1 MRLFLFF
8 VIFVLSSQKMLSQDD
23 NNSIYFKIEGDSI
36 YKKEINLNEVIIYK
50 PVEFTN
56 DKERLDYFV
65 LKRKVTKVY
74 PYAKMA
80 SERLSKLNTRLDK
93 IKSKRKQKK
102 YTKMLEKFLQ
112 EELTAELKRLTRTE
126 GQILVKLIYRET
138 GSTAYSL
145 VRELRNGFRAFT
157 YNTIA
162 KVFKISLKE
171 TYDPLNVREDLFI
184 EDILRNSNL

>member
-1 MRLFLFF
+1 MRFLCFF
-8 VIFVLSSQKMLSQDD
+8 LIFFLQFVTVFSQDE
-23 NNSIYFKIEGDSI
+23 NLTYFKIEGDSVF
-36 YKKEINLNEVIIYK
+36 KKEIDLKEVVVYK
-50 PVEFTN
+50 PVIFADN
-56 DKERLDYFV
+56 QERLDYFV
-65 LKRKVTKVY
+65 LKRKVLKVY

-80 SERLSKLNTRLDK
+80 SERLAKLNDRLDK
-93 IKSKRKQKK
+93 IKSKRKKKK

-112 EELTAELKRLTRTE
+112 EELTAELRKLTRTE

-138 GSTAYSL
+138 GITAFSL

-171 TYDPLNVREDLFI
+171 EYDPLNVREDLFI
-184 EDILRNSNL
+184 EDILRNSSF

>member
-1 MRLFLFF
+1 MRFLCFF
-8 VIFVLSSQKMLSQDD
+8 LIFFLQFVTVFSQDE
-23 NNSIYFKIEGDSI
+23 NSTYFKIEGDSVF
-36 YKKEINLNEVIIYK
+36 KKEIDLKEVVVYK
-50 PVEFTN
+50 PVIFADN
-56 DKERLDYFV
+56 QERLDYFV
-65 LKRKVTKVY
+65 LKRKVLKVY

-80 SERLSKLNTRLDK
+80 SERLAKLNDRLDK
-93 IKSKRKQKK
+93 IKSKRKKKK

-112 EELTAELKRLTRTE
+112 EELTAELRKLTRTE

-138 GSTAYSL
+138 GITAFSL

-171 TYDPLNVREDLFI
+171 EYDPLNVREDLFI
-184 EDILRNSNL
+184 EDILRNSSF

>member
-50 PVEFTN
+50 PIEFIN

-138 GSTAYSL
+138 GSSAYSL

>member
-1 MRLFLFF
+1 MRLLLFL

-50 PVEFTN
+50 PVEFIN

-102 YTKMLEKFLQ
+102 YQ
-112 EELTAELKRLTRTE
+112 P
-126 GQILVKLIYRET
+126 IL
-138 GSTAYSL
+138 
-145 VRELRNGFRAFT
+145 
-157 YNTIA
+157 
-162 KVFKISLKE
+162 
-171 TYDPLNVREDLFI
+171 
-184 EDILRNSNL
+184 

>member
-1 MRLFLFF
+1 MRFLCFF
-8 VIFVLSSQKMLSQDD
+8 LIFFLQLATVFSQDE
-23 NNSIYFKIEGDSI
+23 NSSYFKIEGDSVF
-36 YKKEINLNEVIIYK
+36 KKEIDLKEVVVYK
-50 PVEFTN
+50 PVIFADN
-56 DKERLDYFV
+56 QERLDYFV
-65 LKRKVTKVY
+65 LKRKVLKVY

-80 SERLSKLNTRLDK
+80 SERLAKLNDRLDK
-93 IKSKRKQKK
+93 IKSKRKKKK

-112 EELTAELKRLTRTE
+112 EELTAELKKLTRTE

-138 GSTAYSL
+138 GSTAFSL

-171 TYDPLNVREDLFI
+171 EYNPLKVREDLFI
-184 EDILRNSNL
+184 EDILRNSSL

>member
-1 MRLFLFF
+1 MRFLCFF
-8 VIFVLSSQKMLSQDD
+8 LIFFLQLVTVFSQDE
-23 NNSIYFKIEGDSI
+23 NSTYFKIEGDSVF
-36 YKKEINLNEVIIYK
+36 KKEIDLKEVVVYK
-50 PVEFTN
+50 PLIFADN
-56 DKERLDYFV
+56 QERLDYFV
-65 LKRKVTKVY
+65 LKRKVLKVY

-80 SERLSKLNTRLDK
+80 SERLAKLNSRLNK
-93 IKSKRKQKK
+93 IKSKRKKKK

-112 EELTAELKRLTRTE
+112 EELTAELKKLTRTE

-138 GSTAYSL
+138 GSTAFSL

-171 TYDPLNVREDLFI
+171 EYNPLKVREDLFI
-184 EDILRNSNL
+184 EDILRNSSL

>member
-1 MRLFLFF
+1 MRFLCFF
-8 VIFVLSSQKMLSQDD
+8 LIFFLQLVTVFSQEE
-23 NNSIYFKIEGDSI
+23 NSTYFKIEGDSVF
-36 YKKEINLNEVIIYK
+36 KKEIDLKEVVIYK
-50 PVEFTN
+50 PVVFADN
-56 DKERLDYFV
+56 QERLNYFV
-65 LKRKVTKVY
+65 IKRKVLKVY

-80 SERLSKLNTRLDK
+80 SERLAKLNDRLNK
-93 IKSKRKQKK
+93 IKSKRKKKK

-112 EELTAELKRLTRTE
+112 EELTAELKKLTRTE

-138 GSTAYSL
+138 GSTAFSL

-171 TYDPLNVREDLFI
+171 EYDPLKVREDLFI
-184 EDILRNSNL
+184 EDILRNSSL

>member
-1 MRLFLFF
+1 MRLFLCF
-8 VIFVLSSQKMLSQDD
+8 VIFILSPQKMLSQDE
-23 NNSIYFKIEGDSI
+23 NNSTYFKIEGDSI

>member
-1 MRLFLFF
+1 MRFLCFF
-8 VIFVLSSQKMLSQDD
+8 LIFFLQLVRVFSQDE
-23 NNSIYFKIEGDSI
+23 NSTYFKIEGDSVF
-36 YKKEINLNEVIIYK
+36 KKEIDLKEVVIYK
-50 PVEFTN
+50 PVVFADN
-56 DKERLDYFV
+56 KERLDYFV
-65 LKRKVTKVY
+65 LKRKVLKVY

-80 SERLSKLNTRLDK
+80 SERLAKLNDRLNK
-93 IKSKRKQKK
+93 IKSKRKKKK

-112 EELTAELKRLTRTE
+112 EELTAELKKLTRTE

-138 GSTAYSL
+138 GSTAFSL

-171 TYDPLNVREDLFI
+171 EYNPLKVREDLFI

>member
-8 VIFVLSSQKMLSQDD
+8 VIFILSSQKMLSQDE
-23 NNSIYFKIEGDSI
+23 NNSTYFKIEGDSI
-36 YKKEINLNEVIIYK
+36 YKKEIDLNEVVIYK
-50 PVEFTN
+50 PVEFKN
-56 DKERLDYFV
+56 NQERIDYFV
-65 LKRKVTKVY
+65 LKRKVLKVY
-74 PYAKMA
+74 PYAKMT
-80 SERLSKLNTRLDK
+80 SERLTKLNSRLEK

-102 YTKMLEKFLQ
+102 YTRMLEKFLQ

-126 GQILVKLIYRET
+126 GQILVKLIFRET
-138 GSTAYSL
+138 GSTAFSL

-184 EDILRNSNL
+184 EDILRNSSL

>member
-1 MRLFLFF
+1 MRFLCFF
-8 VIFVLSSQKMLSQDD
+8 LIFFLQLVTVFSQDE
-23 NNSIYFKIEGDSI
+23 NSTYFKIEGDSVF
-36 YKKEINLNEVIIYK
+36 KKEIDLKEVVIYK
-50 PVEFTN
+50 PVVFAN
-56 DKERLDYFV
+56 NQERLNYFV
-65 LKRKVTKVY
+65 LKRKVLKVY

-80 SERLSKLNTRLDK
+80 SERLAKLNDRLDK
-93 IKSKRKQKK
+93 IKSKRKKKK

-112 EELTAELKRLTRTE
+112 EELTAELKKLTRTE

-138 GSTAYSL
+138 GSTAFSL

-171 TYDPLNVREDLFI
+171 EYNPLKVREDLFI
-184 EDILRNSNL
+184 EDILRNSSL

>member
-1 MRLFLFF
+1 MRLLLFL

-74 PYAKMA
+74 PYARMA

>member
-1 MRLFLFF
+1 MRLLLFL

-50 PVEFTN
+50 PVEFIN

-138 GSTAYSL
+138 GSSAYSL

>member
-36 YKKEINLNEVIIYK
+36 YKKEINLNEVLIYK

>member
-1 MRLFLFF
+1 MRFLCFFLIFFLQFVTLF
-8 VIFVLSSQKMLSQDD
+8 SQ
-23 NNSIYFKIEGDSI
+23 NENSTYFKIEGDSVF
-36 YKKEINLNEVIIYK
+36 KKEIDLEEVVVYK
-50 PVEFTN
+50 PVIFADN
-56 DKERLDYFV
+56 QERLDYFV
-65 LKRKVTKVY
+65 LKRKVLKVY

-80 SERLSKLNTRLDK
+80 SERLAKLNDRLDK
-93 IKSKRKQKK
+93 IKSKRKKKK

-112 EELTAELKRLTRTE
+112 EELTAELRKLTRTE

-138 GSTAYSL
+138 GITAFSL

-171 TYDPLNVREDLFI
+171 EYDPLNVREDLFI
-184 EDILRNSNL
+184 EDILRNSSF

>member
-1 MRLFLFF
+1 MRLLLFL

-157 YNTIA
+157 YNTVA
-162 KVFKISLKE
+162 RVFKISLKE
-171 TYDPLNVREDLFI
+171 IFDPLNVREDLFI
-184 EDILRNSNL
+184 EDILTNSNL

>member
-1 MRLFLFF
+1 MRFLCFFLIFFLQFVTLF
-8 VIFVLSSQKMLSQDD
+8 SQ
-23 NNSIYFKIEGDSI
+23 NENSIYFKIEGDSVF
-36 YKKEINLNEVIIYK
+36 KKEIDLKEVVVYK
-50 PVEFTN
+50 PVIFADN
-56 DKERLDYFV
+56 QERLDYFV
-65 LKRKVTKVY
+65 LKRKGLKVY

-80 SERLSKLNTRLDK
+80 SERLAKLNDRLDK
-93 IKSKRKQKK
+93 IKSKRKKKK

-112 EELTAELKRLTRTE
+112 EELTAELRKLTRTE

-138 GSTAYSL
+138 GITAFSL

-171 TYDPLNVREDLFI
+171 EYDPLNVREDLFI
-184 EDILRNSNL
+184 EDILRNSSF

>member
-1 MRLFLFF
+1 MRFLCFF
-8 VIFVLSSQKMLSQDD
+8 LIFFLQLVTVFSQDE
-23 NNSIYFKIEGDSI
+23 NSTYFKIEGDSVF
-36 YKKEINLNEVIIYK
+36 KKEIDLKEVVLYK
-50 PVEFTN
+50 PVVFADN
-56 DKERLDYFV
+56 QERLNYFV
-65 LKRKVTKVY
+65 LKRKVLKVY

-80 SERLSKLNTRLDK
+80 SERLAKLNDRLNK
-93 IKSKRKQKK
+93 IKSKRKKKK

-112 EELTAELKRLTRTE
+112 EELTAELKKLTRTE

-138 GSTAYSL
+138 GSTAFSL

-171 TYDPLNVREDLFI
+171 EYNPLKVREDLFI
-184 EDILRNSNL
+184 EDILRNSSL